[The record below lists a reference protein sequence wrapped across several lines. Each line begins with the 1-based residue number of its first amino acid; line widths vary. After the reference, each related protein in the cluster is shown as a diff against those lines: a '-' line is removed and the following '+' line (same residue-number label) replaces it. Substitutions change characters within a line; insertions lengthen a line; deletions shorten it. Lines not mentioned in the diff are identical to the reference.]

1 MGLQQQLSRVFF
13 SFRNHWHLASVISC
27 FQNYVGHKNIG
38 NIGDEIFNMTRETW
52 KSGALEGAMDLCAF
66 VRVAEMSA
74 AHKAFWLPLSQQSD
88 TASDLGLI
96 RLSIHNRKRMW
107 KNCWNMSEPICW
119 LMCDVQAVSII
130 QTYPDSWLI
139 HTATSLPESLVQGFR
154 L

>member
-13 SFRNHWHLASVISC
+13 SFRNHWHIASVISC

-52 KSGALEGAMDLCAF
+52 KSGAVEGAMDMCAF

-96 RLSIHNRKRMW
+96 RSSIHNRKIAHVEKLLEHVGTYLLINVWCPSRF
-107 KNCWNMSEPICW
+107 NNPDISR
-119 LMCDVQAVSII
+119 LMTH
-130 QTYPDSWLI
+130 TYSKLTSWI
-139 HTATSLPESLVQGFR
+139 SR
-154 L
+154 LGL